1 MTVSCFV
8 VYYMFWSESQ
18 IHNRSQGNT
27 IFLSTLLSV
36 LFYFKLCKPK
46 KYFHWSVI
54 NISGTV
60 FLEEIDSCFPGS

>member
-36 LFYFKLCKPK
+36 LFYFKLCKPTEVSSTSQAL
-46 KYFHWSVI
+46 YF
-54 NISGTV
+54 
-60 FLEEIDSCFPGS
+60 